1 MECKKKVKK
10 MSKITKYSDHVTK
23 PRLASKGDLDV
34 LTAKGDAQDARN
46 LKVIR
51 YARPE
56 IYRIEEV
63 SKAYPDKGF
72 IARCEAKKREVVG
85 NDKEFEADAQNF
97 INTLMVEAALNCR
110 IDMNNRVARGDR
122 AETAVVDFRAKTRYL
137 TFIFE
142 TMYGKVK

>member
-1 MECKKKVKK
+1 

-23 PRLASKGDLDV
+23 PRLASKGDLEV

-56 IYRIEEV
+56 IYRLEEV

-72 IARCEAKKREVVG
+72 IARCESKKREAAG
-85 NDKEFEADAQNF
+85 NDKDFEADAQNF

-122 AETAVVDFRAKTRYL
+122 AETAVVDSRTKTRYL

-142 TMYGKVK
+142 TMYGKAK

>member
-1 MECKKKVKK
+1 MNVKRVSE

-23 PRLASKGDLDV
+23 PRLATNGDMEI
-34 LTAKGDAQDARN
+34 LTETGNAQDARN

-56 IYRIEEV
+56 IYRLEEV

-72 IARCEAKKREVVG
+72 IVRCEATKREVVR
-85 NDKEFEADAQNF
+85 NDKEFEANAQKF
-97 INTLMVEAALNCR
+97 INILMVEAALNCR

-122 AETAVVDFRAKTRYL
+122 AETAVLDPRTKTRYL
-137 TFIFE
+137 TFIFD

>member
-1 MECKKKVKK
+1 

-34 LTAKGDAQDARN
+34 LAAKGDAQDARN

-56 IYRIEEV
+56 IYRLEEV

-85 NDKEFEADAQNF
+85 NDKEFEAVAQNF

-110 IDMNNRVARGDR
+110 IDMKNRVARGDR
-122 AETAVVDFRAKTRYL
+122 AETAVVDSRTKTRYL
-137 TFIFE
+137 SFIFD
-142 TMYGKVK
+142 TMYGKAK

>member
-1 MECKKKVKK
+1 
-10 MSKITKYSDHVTK
+10 MSKITKYSDRVTK

-34 LTAKGDAQDARN
+34 LAAKGDAQDARN
-46 LKVIR
+46 LKVIK
-51 YARPE
+51 YARLE
-56 IYRIEEV
+56 IYRLEEV
-63 SKAYPDKGF
+63 SKVYPDKGF

-122 AETAVVDFRAKTRYL
+122 VETAVVDSRTKTRYL
-137 TFIFE
+137 SFIFD
-142 TMYGKVK
+142 TMYGKAK

>member
-1 MECKKKVKK
+1 
-10 MSKITKYSDHVTK
+10 MSKITQYSDRVTK
-23 PRLASKGDLDV
+23 PRLASKGDLDI
-34 LTAKGDAQDARN
+34 LAAKGDAQDARN

-56 IYRIEEV
+56 IYRLEEV

-72 IARCEAKKREVVG
+72 IARCESKKREAAG
-85 NDKEFEADAQNF
+85 NDKDFEAVAQNF
-97 INTLMVEAALNCR
+97 INTLIVEAALNCR
-110 IDMNNRVARGDR
+110 IDMNNRIKRGNSV
-122 AETAVVDFRAKTRYL
+122 ETVVPDFRARTRYL